1 MHLWSVLLVGLPLGW
16 EKNVCGYLASSL
28 VLCTFSVTSM
38 RLLRCLGIASNV
50 SFICY
55 ATIAGMRPILILH
68 SLLLPMNIYRL
79 VQVTQ
84 VGRAR

>member
-1 MHLWSVLLVGLPLGW
+1 
-16 EKNVCGYLASSL
+16 
-28 VLCTFSVTSM
+28 M

-55 ATIAGMRPILILH
+55 ATIAGMLPIPILH

-79 VQVTQ
+79 FQVTR